1 MLAAFVHIL
10 PQNVFGK
17 GIEMLLGEKLEIL
30 IERRNLS
37 KTEFAES
44 VGITY
49 RGLANYLNGS
59 RKPKKEVLEKICDK
73 LQITP
78 EFITDD
84 SKSLILDSKER
95 FVFNSKSDSSSIREA
110 ADYLEKG
117 KVQALVA
124 QPLYDEAQKT
134 MEYFDNLF
142 RGGEVPMWT
151 DLDAPIVTKDGEGKS
166 GIQYHRDIASE
177 VNEFFLY

>member
-1 MLAAFVHIL
+1 
-10 PQNVFGK
+10 
-17 GIEMLLGEKLEIL
+17 MLLGEKLEIL
-30 IERRNLS
+30 IERRNMS
-37 KTEFAES
+37 KTDFAES

-59 RKPKKEVLEKICDK
+59 RKPKKEVLERICEK
-73 LQITP
+73 LEISP

-117 KVQALVA
+117 KQIF
-124 QPLYDEAQKT
+124 ES
-134 MEYFDNLF
+134 
-142 RGGEVPMWT
+142 
-151 DLDAPIVTKDGEGKS
+151 S
-166 GIQYHRDIASE
+166 GINSDDKKALFSCLTELYFNSVQTQSE
-177 VNEFFLY
+177 N

>member
-1 MLAAFVHIL
+1 MNKFAFVFVHFL
-10 PQNVFGK
+10 SKNVLVLFGK
-17 GIEMLLGEKLEIL
+17 DIEMLLGEKLEIL
-30 IERRNLS
+30 IERRNMS

-59 RKPKKEVLEKICDK
+59 RKPKKEVLEKICK
-73 LQITP
+73 NLEVSP

-110 ADYLEKG
+110 AEYLEKG
-117 KVQALVA
+117 KQIFESSTISSDDKQTLFSCLTE
-124 QPLYDEAQKT
+124 LYFSTCSDK
-134 MEYFDNLF
+134 
-142 RGGEVPMWT
+142 
-151 DLDAPIVTKDGEGKS
+151 
-166 GIQYHRDIASE
+166 
-177 VNEFFLY
+177 